1 MPLDTLGFHGFGR
14 RSWWA
19 AGRRVSGWVREAR
32 GAARL
37 RILSVG
43 QLAERLDDIFAVLV
57 GGVRTAPRRH
67 QTLRATLEWS
77 HDLLAADERVV
88 FRRLAVFAGG
98 SR

>member
-1 MPLDTLGFHGFGR
+1 MHHVCRRLDGLPLAIEL
-14 RSWWA
+14 S
-19 AGRRVSGWVREAR
+19 
-32 GAARL
+32 AARL

-67 QTLRATLEWS
+67 QTLRATLDWS